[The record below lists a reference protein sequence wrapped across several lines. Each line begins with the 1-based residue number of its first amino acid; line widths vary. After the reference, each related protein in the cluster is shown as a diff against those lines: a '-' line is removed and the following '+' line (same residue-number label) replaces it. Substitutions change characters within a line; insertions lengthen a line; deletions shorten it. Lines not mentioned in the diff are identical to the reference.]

1 VTWVNRGLEVA
12 TVWLEMGIAERGCA
26 PAAEHVVLLQGAGQ
40 ERHREFSKKLL
51 ENFDIFVLDAFGT
64 AHKAHASTTGITNG

>member
-1 VTWVNRGLEVA
+1 VTRVNCGLEVA
-12 TVWLEMGIAERGCA
+12 TVWLEMGIAERGRA
-26 PAAEHVVLLQGAGQ
+26 AAAEHAVLQGAGQ

-64 AHKAHASTTGITNG
+64 AHKAHASTTGIANG

>member
-1 VTWVNRGLEVA
+1 LEVA
-12 TVWLEMGIAERGCA
+12 TVWLEMGIAERGRA
-26 PAAEHVVLLQGAGQ
+26 AAAEHAVLQGAGQ

-64 AHKAHASTTGITNG
+64 AHKAHASTTGIANG